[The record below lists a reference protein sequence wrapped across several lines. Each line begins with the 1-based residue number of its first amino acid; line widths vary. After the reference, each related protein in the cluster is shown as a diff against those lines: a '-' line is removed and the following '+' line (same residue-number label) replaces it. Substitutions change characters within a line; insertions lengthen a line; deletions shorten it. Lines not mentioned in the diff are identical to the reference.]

1 MKYWS
6 EYEMCVTTLSQAK
19 AMGGVGSILV
29 LLSFVPSVGF
39 VLGIV
44 GLVLVL
50 IAVKQISDAVK
61 DREIFNNVLMA
72 VILQVVGIGILAFAV
87 LVGLL
92 SLFAMAPSLFAMT
105 PFGSPFNGFGGP
117 GLIYG
122 GEVFFFGI
130 LIVGLIAM
138 WIVLIIAARFLR
150 KGYERIAVTTKT
162 EMFRTV
168 GRWYFYG
175 ALLVIVFVGFII
187 ILIAEILQIV
197 AFFSLP
203 ESPPPQP
210 TTEQPFGAQPL

>member
-1 MKYWS
+1 
-6 EYEMCVTTLSQAK
+6 VTTLSQAK
-19 AMGGVGSILV
+19 AMGGVGSILL

-72 VILQVVGIGILAFAV
+72 VILQVVGFGILAFAV
-87 LVGLL
+87 LGGLI
-92 SLFAMAPSLFAMT
+92 SMFAMAP
-105 PFGSPFNGFGGP
+105 FGSTFDGFGGP
-117 GLIYG
+117 GLIFG

-150 KGYERIAVTTKT
+150 KGCERIAVTTKT

-187 ILIAEILQIV
+187 ILIAQILQIV

-210 TTEQPFGAQPL
+210 TTEQPFGVQPL

>member
-1 MKYWS
+1 
-6 EYEMCVTTLSQAK
+6 MCVTTLSQAK

-72 VILQVVGIGILAFAV
+72 VILQVVGIGILTFAV
-87 LVGLL
+87 LGALL
-92 SLFAMAPSLFAMT
+92 SLFATAPSLFAMT
-105 PFGSPFNGFGGP
+105 PFGSPFDGFGGP
-117 GLIYG
+117 GLIFG

-138 WIVLIIAARFLR
+138 WIVLIIAAWFLR

-162 EMFRTV
+162 EMFGTV

-175 ALLVIVFVGFII
+175 ALLVIVLVGFII

-203 ESPPPQP
+203 ESPPAQP
-210 TTEQPFGAQPL
+210 TTEQSSGVQPL

>member
-6 EYEMCVTTLSQAK
+6 KCETGVMTLSQAK

-61 DREIFNNVLMA
+61 DKEIFNNVLMA
-72 VILQVVGIGILAFAV
+72 VILQVVGIGILTFAV
-87 LVGLL
+87 LGGLIL
-92 SLFAMAPSLFAMT
+92 TFMMA
-105 PFGSPFNGFGGP
+105 PFGSPFDGFGGP
-117 GLIYG
+117 GLMDDG
-122 GEVFFFGI
+122 AVFAFLGI

>member
-1 MKYWS
+1 
-6 EYEMCVTTLSQAK
+6 MCVTTLSQAK
-19 AMGGVGSILV
+19 SMGGVGSILV

-50 IAVKQISDAVK
+50 IAVKQISDAVN

-72 VILQVVGIGILAFAV
+72 IILQVVGIGILTFAV
-87 LVGLL
+87 LGGLI
-92 SLFAMAPSLFAMT
+92 SMFAM
-105 PFGSPFNGFGGP
+105 G
-117 GLIYG
+117 
-122 GEVFFFGI
+122 
-130 LIVGLIAM
+130 
-138 WIVLIIAARFLR
+138 IVLIIAARFLR
-150 KGYERIAVTTKT
+150 KGYERIAVRTGT
-162 EMFRTV
+162 EVFGTV

-175 ALLVIVFVGFII
+175 ALLVIVLVGFII

-210 TTEQPFGAQPL
+210 TTEQPFRVQPL

>member
-1 MKYWS
+1 
-6 EYEMCVTTLSQAK
+6 MCVTTLSQAK
-19 AMGGVGSILV
+19 SMGGVGSILV

-72 VILQVVGIGILAFAV
+72 VILQVVGIGILTFAV
-87 LVGLL
+87 LGALL
-92 SLFAMAPSLFAMT
+92 SLFAMAPSLSAMT
-105 PFGSPFNGFGGP
+105 PFGSPFDGFGGP
-117 GLIYG
+117 GLIFG
-122 GEVFFFGI
+122 GEVFFGI

-138 WIVLIIAARFLR
+138 WIVLIIAAWFLR

-162 EMFRTV
+162 EMFGTV

-175 ALLVIVFVGFII
+175 ALLVIVLVGFII

-203 ESPPPQP
+203 ESPPAQP
-210 TTEQPFGAQPL
+210 TTEQPFGVQPL

>member
-1 MKYWS
+1 
-6 EYEMCVTTLSQAK
+6 
-19 AMGGVGSILV
+19 V
-29 LLSFVPSVGF
+29 LLSFVPTVGF

-50 IAVKQISDAVK
+50 IAVKQISDAVN

-72 VILQVVGIGILAFAV
+72 VILQVVGIGILTFAV
-87 LVGLL
+87 LGGLI
-92 SLFAMAPSLFAMT
+92 SMFAMA
-105 PFGSPFNGFGGP
+105 PFGSPFDGFGGP
-117 GLIYG
+117 GLMDG
-122 GEVFFFGI
+122 GAVFAFLGI

-162 EMFRTV
+162 EMFGTV

-175 ALLVIVFVGFII
+175 ALLVIVLVGFII

-203 ESPPPQP
+203 ESPPAQP
-210 TTEQPFGAQPL
+210 TTEQPSGVQPL

>member
-1 MKYWS
+1 
-6 EYEMCVTTLSQAK
+6 
-19 AMGGVGSILV
+19 
-29 LLSFVPSVGF
+29 VPSVGF

-50 IAVKQISDAVK
+50 IAVKQISDAVN

-72 VILQVVGIGILAFAV
+72 IILQVVGIGILTFAV
-87 LVGLL
+87 LGGLI
-92 SLFAMAPSLFAMT
+92 SMFAMA
-105 PFGSPFNGFGGP
+105 PFGSPFDGFGGP
-117 GLIYG
+117 GLMDG
-122 GEVFFFGI
+122 GAVFAFLGI

-162 EMFRTV
+162 EMFGTV

-175 ALLVIVFVGFII
+175 ALLVIVLVGFII

-210 TTEQPFGAQPL
+210 TTEQPFGVQPL

>member
-1 MKYWS
+1 MGV
-6 EYEMCVTTLSQAK
+6 MTLTQAK
-19 AMGGVGSILV
+19 SMGGVGSILV
-29 LLSFVPSVGF
+29 LLSFVPTVGF

-72 VILQVVGIGILAFAV
+72 VILQVVGIGILTFAV
-87 LVGLL
+87 LGALL
-92 SLFAMAPSLFAMT
+92 SLFATAPSLFAMT
-105 PFGSPFNGFGGP
+105 PFGSPFDGFGGP
-117 GLIYG
+117 GLIFG

-138 WIVLIIAARFLR
+138 WIVLIIAAWFLR

-162 EMFRTV
+162 EMFGTV

-175 ALLVIVFVGFII
+175 ALLVIVLVGFII

-203 ESPPPQP
+203 ESPPAQP
-210 TTEQPFGAQPL
+210 TTA

>member
-1 MKYWS
+1 
-6 EYEMCVTTLSQAK
+6 MCVTTLSQAK

-72 VILQVVGIGILAFAV
+72 VILQVVGIGILTFAV
-87 LVGLL
+87 LGALL
-92 SLFAMAPSLFAMT
+92 SLFAMAPSLSAMT
-105 PFGSPFNGFGGP
+105 PFGSPFDGFGGP
-117 GLIYG
+117 GLIFG
-122 GEVFFFGI
+122 GEVFFGI

-138 WIVLIIAARFLR
+138 WIVLIIAAWFLR

-162 EMFRTV
+162 EMFGTV

-175 ALLVIVFVGFII
+175 ALLVIVLVGFII

-203 ESPPPQP
+203 ESPPAQP
-210 TTEQPFGAQPL
+210 TTEQPFGVQPL

>member
-1 MKYWS
+1 
-6 EYEMCVTTLSQAK
+6 MCVTTLSQAK

-72 VILQVVGIGILAFAV
+72 VILQIVGIGILTFAV
-87 LVGLL
+87 LGGLI
-92 SLFAMAPSLFAMT
+92 SMFAMA
-105 PFGSPFNGFGGP
+105 PFGSPFDGFGGP
-117 GLIYG
+117 GLMDG
-122 GEVFFFGI
+122 GAVFALLGI
-130 LIVGLIAM
+130 LIAGLIAM

-210 TTEQPFGAQPL
+210 TTEQPFGVQPL

>member
-1 MKYWS
+1 
-6 EYEMCVTTLSQAK
+6 MCVTTLSQAK
-19 AMGGVGSILV
+19 SMGGVGSILV

-72 VILQVVGIGILAFAV
+72 VILQIVGIGILTFAV
-87 LVGLL
+87 LGGLI
-92 SLFAMAPSLFAMT
+92 SMFAMA
-105 PFGSPFNGFGGP
+105 PFGSPFDGFGGP
-117 GLIYG
+117 GLMDG
-122 GEVFFFGI
+122 GAVFALLGI
-130 LIVGLIAM
+130 LIAGLIAM

-168 GRWYFYG
+168 GRWHFYG

-210 TTEQPFGAQPL
+210 TTEQPFGVQPL

>member
-1 MKYWS
+1 
-6 EYEMCVTTLSQAK
+6 MCVTTLSQAK

-72 VILQVVGIGILAFAV
+72 VILQVVGIGILTFAV
-87 LVGLL
+87 LGALL
-92 SLFAMAPSLFAMT
+92 SLFAMAPSLSAMT
-105 PFGSPFNGFGGP
+105 PFGSPFDGFGGP
-117 GLIYG
+117 GLIFG
-122 GEVFFFGI
+122 GEVFFGI

-162 EMFRTV
+162 EMFGTV

-175 ALLVIVFVGFII
+175 ALLVIVMVGFII

-203 ESPPPQP
+203 ESPPAQP
-210 TTEQPFGAQPL
+210 TTEQPFGVQPL

>member
-1 MKYWS
+1 M
-6 EYEMCVTTLSQAK
+6 TTLSQAK
-19 AMGGVGSILV
+19 SMGGVGSILV

-72 VILQVVGIGILAFAV
+72 IILQVVGIGILTFAV

-168 GRWYFYG
+168 GHWYFYG

-210 TTEQPFGAQPL
+210 TPQQPFGVQPL

>member
-1 MKYWS
+1 
-6 EYEMCVTTLSQAK
+6 MCVTTLSQAK

-92 SLFAMAPSLFAMT
+92 SSFAMAPSLFAMT
-105 PFGSPFNGFGGP
+105 PFGSPFDGFGGP

-122 GEVFFFGI
+122 GEVFLLRDPDRWADRDVDSADHRCEVPQEGI
-130 LIVGLIAM
+130 RADRCHNQDGDV
-138 WIVLIIAARFLR
+138 
-150 KGYERIAVTTKT
+150 
-162 EMFRTV
+162 
-168 GRWYFYG
+168 
-175 ALLVIVFVGFII
+175 
-187 ILIAEILQIV
+187 
-197 AFFSLP
+197 
-203 ESPPPQP
+203 
-210 TTEQPFGAQPL
+210 